1 MAPSLI
7 QSLSSEGDVFTL
19 DSHRSRG
26 DLTVK
31 KQSLCKL
38 TSWPVLWTDCSTT
51 SRWDIYIPRK
61 SSIPHV
67 VFPVRHN
74 VYNVPSHSQAWK
86 KKEKRSVCLFLC
98 CRDNHICRNIR
109 KCVVILCVTAQHPGG
124 NIASFCFFGFMETL
138 HFFLWTDWYRCSV
151 NQGWNPLSYNT
162 VCFHRAVINEIVW
175 ALKLLLGILS
185 QARSTPKLAS
195 TPTQPSTTI
204 FSPRREIASAY
215 YKDAK
220 LKKKKR
226 KWSTMLDSF
235 KDPLI

>member
-1 MAPSLI
+1 ML
-7 QSLSSEGDVFTL
+7 FF
-19 DSHRSRG
+19 
-26 DLTVK
+26 
-31 KQSLCKL
+31 LCDTMCTMFLHIAK
-38 TSWPVLWTDCSTT
+38 
-51 SRWDIYIPRK
+51 
-61 SSIPHV
+61 HE
-67 VFPVRHN
+67 
-74 VYNVPSHSQAWK
+74 
-86 KKEKRSVCLFLC
+86 KKEKKDLFVCFCAAVITTFAGIPTNVLLPCVSQRS
-98 CRDNHICRNIR
+98 RQEE
-109 KCVVILCVTAQHPGG
+109 T
-124 NIASFCFFGFMETL
+124 IASFCFFGFMETL

-204 FSPRREIASAY
+204 HSPRREIASAY

-220 LKKKKR
+220 PKKKKR

-235 KDPLI
+235 KKPLI